1 MCSTPEKFRR
11 ILKKL
16 LFTNLLGISITAAAL
31 VPGAVVCA
39 QTTTTAVTPGSG
51 INPITVGV
59 PILMVTPDS
68 RSGGLGDAGV
78 ALSPD
83 VNANFWNPSK
93 LAFIESTNELSL
105 SYNPWLRTL
114 VPDISLSYL
123 SFAHKLDD
131 RNTLGVSMRY
141 FNLGSIQLTDE
152 LQQEQGTYTPNEF
165 SIDASF
171 ARKFGNNFSLG
182 LTARYIHS
190 SLYNNSV
197 AGGPQTTPANDL
209 AADVSLYYRKPG
221 ELFGKTNLFAFG
233 TNISNIGPRIS
244 YSTNGPKYFL
254 PTNLKIGVA
263 NTLNVDDLSQ
273 LTFTLDLN
281 KLLVPTPP
289 IRDANGNVIAG
300 KDDNRSVVSGIFG
313 SFSDAPGGF
322 SEEIKEI
329 SYSPGLEYWY
339 NRQFALR
346 AGYFYQN
353 PQKGSGQYLTLG
365 AGIKYSVF
373 NLDFAYI
380 AANQQKSPLANTLRF
395 SLLVNFDGRKK

>member
-1 MCSTPEKFRR
+1 M
-11 ILKKL
+11 KKL
-16 LFTNLLGISITAAAL
+16 LFFSLLGISIIVAAL
-31 VPGAVVCA
+31 LPLGGYA
-39 QTTTTAVTPGSG
+39 QTAGTGVSTATSG

-68 RSGGLGDAGV
+68 RSGGIGDAGV

-93 LAFIESTNELSL
+93 LAFLENTNDLSI

-131 RNTLGVSMRY
+131 RNTLGFSMRY

-152 LQQEQGTYTPNEF
+152 LQQDQGTYTPNEF
-165 SIDASF
+165 SVDASF

-197 AGGPQTTPANDL
+197 SGGPQTTPGNDV

-244 YSTNGPKYFL
+244 YSTNGQRYFL
-254 PTNLKIGVA
+254 PTNLKIGAA
-263 NTLNVDDLSQ
+263 NTLDLDDLSQ

-289 IRDANGNVIAG
+289 IRDASGNIIAG
-300 KDDNRSVVSGIFG
+300 KNDDRSVVSGIFG

-322 SEEIKEI
+322 SEELKEI

-346 AGYFYQN
+346 AGYFYQS

-365 AGIKYSVF
+365 AGVKYNIF
-373 NLDFAYI
+373 NIDFAYI
-380 AANQQKSPLANTLRF
+380 AASQQKSPLANTLRL
-395 SLLVNFDGRKK
+395 SLLVNFDGRRK